1 MLSIRHE
8 CLWEVPLSKYRHLH
22 VRMSFTH
29 HPPNNKL
36 KRVMEIVYSASLS
49 LNATTEHRTI
59 RRHAE
64 RYERAF
70 FRFRFREFFF
80 FRRPEVRFYCAMY
93 HNIIRTSCRVQGCI
107 YMIASVV
114 RCETNI
120 LWYCCIIL
128 LFERAI
134 GRDMFYNGWLNIFV
148 ISLCTNGLPIIF
160 ATWKKCRGTYYLK

>member
-1 MLSIRHE
+1 LLSIRHE

-49 LNATTEHRTI
+49 LNATTKQNNTQTRRALRTSV
-59 RRHAE
+59 
-64 RYERAF
+64 F
-70 FRFRFREFFF
+70 PFPFSGVFF

-120 LWYCCIIL
+120 LWYCCTIL

-148 ISLCTNGLPIIF
+148 ILLCMNG
-160 ATWKKCRGTYYLK
+160 